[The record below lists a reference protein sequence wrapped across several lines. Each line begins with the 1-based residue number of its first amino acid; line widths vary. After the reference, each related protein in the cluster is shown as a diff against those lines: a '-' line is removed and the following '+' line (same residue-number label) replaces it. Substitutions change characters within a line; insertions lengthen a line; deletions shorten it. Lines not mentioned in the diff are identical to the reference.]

1 MEQFNATDDATTL
14 GHCLHY
20 LFEHAAEGY
29 ADNIALICDTQEL
42 SFRELN
48 ILANRLAHALA
59 KRGVRRGDLV
69 VVAMDRSIDLV
80 VALLG
85 VLKTGAAYV
94 PVDISFPSGRIN
106 LMMDDANP
114 RLVLSRDTTL
124 DELSRWKDLCL
135 SVDEIQND
143 SDAHDE
149 NLQVKI
155 QPEDLAYIIY
165 TSGSTGKPKGVE
177 ISHGA
182 VSNFICSMRRDPGCD
197 ETDKLL
203 AVTTVS
209 FDIAVLEL
217 FLPLVCGATTVI
229 AQAHQ
234 VGNASALLELMKRHA
249 ITMMQGTPA
258 TWQLLLDSG
267 WPGIPRLT
275 KILCGGEALSRRLAS
290 RLLACGDSVW
300 NMYGPTEATVWASI
314 WKVRGGDDDVVIGSP
329 IANTQ
334 LYVLDADRSPVPLGC
349 VGELYIGGAGV
360 ARGYHN
366 NAELTRSRF
375 LDNPFRPGTRLY
387 QTGDLARFITPEN
400 LSVLGRTDDQVK
412 IRGYRIEL
420 GDIETAITNHG
431 DVSKAV
437 VVSRDDR
444 LVAYCVRES
453 AQLPGGTQAAGVD
466 EWAGAWDHVYG
477 EADQDAV
484 LNLAGWRSSYDDLP
498 FSTDEMRDWQSSS
511 VRRILSYAPERVVE
525 IGSGTGLMLFSVAPY
540 CSHYYATDASVQAIE
555 FTRRHLTSLP
565 HVVCEHRE
573 AHALPVIEGTVDT
586 VIVNSVIQYFPSINY
601 LVSLLEWAIKA
612 VNQGRIYLGD
622 VRNLALLDI
631 FHGDVLYSRTG
642 GQIPP
647 AELASRAVEAARRER
662 ELVISPDF
670 FANLPTMF
678 PQITHVDIVLRDG
691 LYDNEMTRYRFD
703 VTLHIGE
710 GDYVPILAREL
721 NWRDNELDL
730 ASLRD
735 TLAVAK
741 GNVLRL
747 NNIPNG
753 RLRDVYSRLGGALGT
768 IAYAGSSWVDPEVL
782 KGISTES
789 NLEMELLPS
798 RSDAV
803 WSFDAVF
810 WHAGETPDLI
820 FHPPEPIDE
829 RIAEYANVPKVGEA
843 SKSSLSRLLRPWL
856 AERLPAYMMPT
867 FFVELDEFPLTLN
880 GKINRRAL
888 PDPVAS
894 IEVVAMPA
902 TELER
907 DISSIWSDILGHDRI
922 DINDNFFQI
931 GGDSLRVVRV
941 QKEIER
947 LVGRPVPSA
956 ILFEHYTIKTLAAH
970 LATNKPNP
978 EPTPIHHPVHY
989 NEDIAIISMACR
1001 IPGGITTPE
1010 EYWELLE
1017 NGGDAITDVP
1027 EDRWNADA
1035 IYDPNPEASGKSY
1048 CRQGGFMSVDSFD
1061 AAFFGISPREV
1072 QSLDPMQYIML
1083 ETCWEA
1089 LERAGYTNE
1098 QLRGSQT
1105 GVYIGISSL
1114 PAYNSYP
1121 HASKNLED
1129 LDGYAGTG
1137 SAGATISGRVS
1148 YFLGVEGPTMTVDTA
1163 CSSSLVTTHLAC
1175 TALRQGEC
1183 DIAVSGGISLLLSPG
1198 VHVEFSRLR
1207 GMAPDGRC
1215 RAFAAN
1221 TQGTGWSEGS
1231 AAVVLKRL
1239 SDAHRDNDQILAVLR
1254 GSAVNHGGRSASLT
1268 TPSGP
1273 AQKRLIRTAIAASG
1287 LQPGDIDYIEAHG
1300 TGTRLGD
1307 PIEGAALAEVF
1318 GSSSRGSRAE
1328 PLWVGSAKSNLGH
1341 TQAAAGLV
1349 GVLKVVLA
1357 MQHGI
1362 LPQTLHVNNEPT
1374 PAVDWK
1380 GANMALVQ
1388 ERQPWLP
1395 RKDRL
1400 RRAGVSAFGIGGTNA
1415 HVIVQEAPKHAVRS
1429 SPLAPL
1435 PPVVPLVI
1443 SGNTDAALSRQAE
1456 KLRLHLSRRTD
1467 RLGDVA
1473 YSLATARSH
1482 FRRRLALMAHD
1493 KEEALE
1499 KLAAVAIGTRPN
1511 PGVHAATPRLVMLF
1525 TGQGSQVA
1533 GMGKDLAR
1541 NYPVFREALD
1551 EIMAQFVGLDRPLLD
1566 VMWADTESDS
1576 GAGVLLQHTDYAQPA
1591 LFAFE
1596 VALWRLWTSWGV
1608 WPDLLFGH
1616 SIGELAVAHVAGVM
1630 DLADACRLVAAR
1642 GRLMAALDH
1651 NNGRMMSLEASVAEV
1666 RAAIE
1671 NFGLGNKVSIAS
1683 HNGPTQTVASGDG
1696 DAIEKLGAYF
1706 TAQNRRAKTLK
1717 VSHAFH
1723 SHHMDGMLADFQSI
1737 AETVRFHPPTSPIVS
1752 GLTGQLATPGLLEKP
1767 GYWVQQARNAV
1778 RFSDGIQTLASQG
1791 INIALELGPQP
1802 VLCGMGTACLAGNG
1816 VTDQDINTVAWLP
1829 SVVAK
1834 QDAASV
1840 IQNSLAELHVRHV
1853 SIDWVSFFKPF
1864 GCQRVELPTYAF
1876 QRERILLDAKPRQ
1889 WKMDTSTISPD
1900 DTANQSPKQAYWRWD
1915 LRDALMDA
1923 TSVRQAKIMQDMV
1936 RETVAGILGF
1946 TSPDAVDAELPL
1958 RDLGIDSLTAALLW
1972 TRLATLTSLA
1982 LPAMVAFD
1990 HPNLRALSQYLLN
2003 QLQESWKDASTT
2015 TQESDDATPTT
2026 AASTSPGDIS
2036 VDNIPIIGTD
2046 SVAIAQHRLVHWKK
2060 CPNLSS
2066 IAPLY
2071 RVLSPPLGLNPP
2083 NTSSQ
2088 RFLSALGYFSSLPW
2102 CSRLIYDSSPM
2113 SGLLPGYGQA
2123 IPFIPQCF
2131 NPASLRHDQFIGNT
2145 LSHDKT
2151 IANSIND
2158 TNGINHNKSA
2168 SRGPPLR
2175 HMLSLIRPSD
2185 ASHLEDATR
2194 HIPRVA
2200 SLYALGDGT
2209 SGFEGILHGGLT
2221 TTLLDESLN
2230 IVHEINTA
2238 LGKTCGVF
2246 AGISVTASLN
2256 VRFVAPVATTEE
2268 AICVTAW
2275 VEEIRGR
2282 YTTLKAE
2289 LTNGEGDRLA
2299 EAEGVFAG
2307 VESSTSTVKS

>member
-1 MEQFNATDDATTL
+1 
-14 GHCLHY
+14 
-20 LFEHAAEGY
+20 
-29 ADNIALICDTQEL
+29 
-42 SFRELN
+42 
-48 ILANRLAHALA
+48 
-59 KRGVRRGDLV
+59 
-69 VVAMDRSIDLV
+69 
-80 VALLG
+80 
-85 VLKTGAAYV
+85 
-94 PVDISFPSGRIN
+94 
-106 LMMDDANP
+106 
-114 RLVLSRDTTL
+114 
-124 DELSRWKDLCL
+124 
-135 SVDEIQND
+135 
-143 SDAHDE
+143 
-149 NLQVKI
+149 
-155 QPEDLAYIIY
+155 
-165 TSGSTGKPKGVE
+165 
-177 ISHGA
+177 
-182 VSNFICSMRRDPGCD
+182 
-197 ETDKLL
+197 
-203 AVTTVS
+203 
-209 FDIAVLEL
+209 
-217 FLPLVCGATTVI
+217 
-229 AQAHQ
+229 
-234 VGNASALLELMKRHA
+234 
-249 ITMMQGTPA
+249 
-258 TWQLLLDSG
+258 
-267 WPGIPRLT
+267 
-275 KILCGGEALSRRLAS
+275 
-290 RLLACGDSVW
+290 
-300 NMYGPTEATVWASI
+300 
-314 WKVRGGDDDVVIGSP
+314 
-329 IANTQ
+329 
-334 LYVLDADRSPVPLGC
+334 
-349 VGELYIGGAGV
+349 
-360 ARGYHN
+360 
-366 NAELTRSRF
+366 
-375 LDNPFRPGTRLY
+375 
-387 QTGDLARFITPEN
+387 
-400 LSVLGRTDDQVK
+400 
-412 IRGYRIEL
+412 
-420 GDIETAITNHG
+420 
-431 DVSKAV
+431 
-437 VVSRDDR
+437 
-444 LVAYCVRES
+444 
-453 AQLPGGTQAAGVD
+453 
-466 EWAGAWDHVYG
+466 
-477 EADQDAV
+477 
-484 LNLAGWRSSYDDLP
+484 
-498 FSTDEMRDWQSSS
+498 
-511 VRRILSYAPERVVE
+511 
-525 IGSGTGLMLFSVAPY
+525 
-540 CSHYYATDASVQAIE
+540 
-555 FTRRHLTSLP
+555 
-565 HVVCEHRE
+565 
-573 AHALPVIEGTVDT
+573 
-586 VIVNSVIQYFPSINY
+586 
-601 LVSLLEWAIKA
+601 
-612 VNQGRIYLGD
+612 
-622 VRNLALLDI
+622 
-631 FHGDVLYSRTG
+631 
-642 GQIPP
+642 
-647 AELASRAVEAARRER
+647 
-662 ELVISPDF
+662 
-670 FANLPTMF
+670 
-678 PQITHVDIVLRDG
+678 
-691 LYDNEMTRYRFD
+691 
-703 VTLHIGE
+703 
-710 GDYVPILAREL
+710 
-721 NWRDNELDL
+721 
-730 ASLRD
+730 
-735 TLAVAK
+735 
-741 GNVLRL
+741 
-747 NNIPNG
+747 
-753 RLRDVYSRLGGALGT
+753 
-768 IAYAGSSWVDPEVL
+768 
-782 KGISTES
+782 
-789 NLEMELLPS
+789 
-798 RSDAV
+798 
-803 WSFDAVF
+803 
-810 WHAGETPDLI
+810 
-820 FHPPEPIDE
+820 
-829 RIAEYANVPKVGEA
+829 
-843 SKSSLSRLLRPWL
+843 
-856 AERLPAYMMPT
+856 
-867 FFVELDEFPLTLN
+867 
-880 GKINRRAL
+880 
-888 PDPVAS
+888 
-894 IEVVAMPA
+894 
-902 TELER
+902 
-907 DISSIWSDILGHDRI
+907 
-922 DINDNFFQI
+922 
-931 GGDSLRVVRV
+931 
-941 QKEIER
+941 
-947 LVGRPVPSA
+947 
-956 ILFEHYTIKTLAAH
+956 
-970 LATNKPNP
+970 
-978 EPTPIHHPVHY
+978 
-989 NEDIAIISMACR
+989 MACR

-1098 QLRGSQT
+1098 QLRG
-1105 GVYIGISSL
+1105 
-1114 PAYNSYP
+1114 N
-1121 HASKNLED
+1121 

-1198 VHVEFSRLR
+1198 
-1207 GMAPDGRC
+1207 
-1215 RAFAAN
+1215 
-1221 TQGTGWSEGS
+1221 
-1231 AAVVLKRL
+1231 
-1239 SDAHRDNDQILAVLR
+1239 
-1254 GSAVNHGGRSASLT
+1254 
-1268 TPSGP
+1268 
-1273 AQKRLIRTAIAASG
+1273 
-1287 LQPGDIDYIEAHG
+1287 
-1300 TGTRLGD
+1300 
-1307 PIEGAALAEVF
+1307 
-1318 GSSSRGSRAE
+1318 
-1328 PLWVGSAKSNLGH
+1328 
-1341 TQAAAGLV
+1341 
-1349 GVLKVVLA
+1349 
-1357 MQHGI
+1357 
-1362 LPQTLHVNNEPT
+1362 TLHVNNEPT

-1630 DLADACRLVAAR
+1630 DLADACRL
-1642 GRLMAALDH
+1642 
-1651 NNGRMMSLEASVAEV
+1651 ASVAEV

-1829 SVVAK
+1829 TA
-1834 QDAASV
+1834 
-1840 IQNSLAELHVRHV
+1840 
-1853 SIDWVSFFKPF
+1853 
-1864 GCQRVELPTYAF
+1864 LPSCMYDMYPLTG
-1876 QRERILLDAKPRQ
+1876 LPRQ